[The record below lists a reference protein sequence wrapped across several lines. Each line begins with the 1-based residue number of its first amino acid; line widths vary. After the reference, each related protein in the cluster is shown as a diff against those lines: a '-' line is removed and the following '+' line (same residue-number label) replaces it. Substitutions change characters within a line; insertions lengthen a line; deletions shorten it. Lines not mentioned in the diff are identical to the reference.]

1 MALSNSVYIARRFQ
15 RSIRIDSDL
24 GISESLD
31 GFICTQSSAE
41 VLLSMANHIK
51 GTGQGAFT
59 WTGPYGCGKSSLVV
73 ALSALLGGDES
84 LRKAAS
90 KIVGNEV
97 TSSITETLPLG
108 IKGWRV
114 LPIVGRRDQ
123 PAHLFGEALV
133 HSGFAA
139 PTSPHF
145 WTDTTVI
152 TTVKKIAEEKPNEFG
167 GLIIFIDEM
176 GKLLEGASYENTDI
190 NFFQHLAEI
199 ASRSKKRLIIV
210 GILHQSFAEYASR
223 LSREMRDEWSKI
235 QGRFVDLPIN
245 SAGEEQI
252 ELISRAIESD
262 YHPDEP
268 KDVATKVADLIIHNK
283 PAVSKQI
290 AQKLEECWPL
300 HPVVA
305 ALLGPISRRR
315 FGQNQRSIFGF
326 LNSAEP
332 QGFQDFIRKAAE
344 SSIYA
349 PYKLWDYLRI
359 NLEPTILASPDGH
372 RWAIAAEAIE
382 RCEVISDNINNDIRL
397 LKTIALIDLFK
408 ERSGLSAS
416 VKLLRCCFNDSAGID
431 IQQSLDQL
439 KTWSFIIYKKFND
452 SYSIYA
458 GSDFDIDQAVENTLE
473 QTKQIDFN
481 ALRTLAGIQPILAKR
496 HYHDTGALWWF
507 DVEVVPLK
515 DIAESTE
522 KYEPRPGTIGQF
534 LLAIPTEG
542 ETKQFAEHLCFAT
555 SLKNHAWDIIVGI
568 SPRTWG
574 ITSLA
579 KELLATE
586 KVLNERVELA
596 GDAVARRE
604 VRARL
609 ASLQG
614 QLETELNLAFTKA
627 TWYLKNDETKERHCA
642 ELNRIASKLADKRFC
657 KSPQIHNE
665 LLNRIKPSA
674 SAISAQ
680 NVLLRCMVMKEGEFR
695 LGIKDFPAEGG
706 LFASLLEK
714 TELYQQTEHGWQF
727 VSPSIHNPL
736 NLYPMWE
743 KARELLA
750 SNSHRSVAVSEI
762 FDLWSGGEFGIKNG
776 LLSVF
781 ATAFILS
788 EKSNLAFYR
797 EGIFQPKFKDLDV
810 EYLSKDASDI
820 QLRWMNLSD
829 MSRRLLSEMAEIVRQ
844 LDCTKE
850 LINLEPIDVA
860 RGLIAVFLNLH
871 PWVKRTMRSLSK
883 NAIRIRTLFNHA
895 NDPNKFLFDDIPGM
909 FNSNGSELSAT
920 ELSEVITT
928 IRLGLEELV
937 HAYPSLLHK
946 LIDTL
951 FSELQVPNDSQ
962 SALAELRDR
971 AENIKQ
977 TTGDFRLES
986 LIGRLSQFTGT
997 TEDIEGL
1004 ASLTIN
1010 KPARDWIDSDIDKAS
1025 LELAD
1030 LAQKFIRAEAF
1041 ARVKGR
1047 QDKRHAI
1054 AVIVGIA
1061 GRPTPVRKEFQ
1072 ITDADKKSVSSVLHK
1087 LKTTIRQS
1095 GEKQENIILAA
1106 LAELSASYMQ
1116 PE

>member
-1 MALSNSVYIARRFQ
+1 MALSDHVHIARRFQ

-24 GISESLD
+24 GATDSLE

-41 VLLSMANHIK
+41 VLLSMSHQIEE
-51 GTGQGAFT
+51 TGQGAFT

-73 ALSALLGGDES
+73 ALSALLGGDDN
-84 LRKAAS
+84 LRKMATN
-90 KIVGNEV
+90 IVGKKV
-97 TSSITETLPLG
+97 AGIITETLPLG
-108 IKGWRV
+108 EKGWRV

-123 PAHLFGEALV
+123 PAHLFGEALE
-133 HSGFAA
+133 HFEFAKA
-139 PTSPHF
+139 SSQNH
-145 WTDTTVI
+145 WTDSNVI
-152 TTVKKIAEEKPNEFG
+152 TAINDISQENPLQFG
-167 GLIIFIDEM
+167 GLIVFIDEM

-190 NFFQHLAEI
+190 NFFQNLAEI

-235 QGRFVDLPIN
+235 QGRFSDLPIN

-262 YHPDEP
+262 YHPKEP
-268 KDVATKVADLIIHNK
+268 KPQTSNIANLILHNK
-283 PAVSKQI
+283 PSVSKLI
-290 AQKLEECWPL
+290 ALTLEECWPL

-305 ALLGPISRRR
+305 CLLGPISKRR

-326 LNSAEP
+326 LNSVEP
-332 QGFQDFIRKAAE
+332 QGFQDFIRNAYE
-344 SSIYA
+344 NSIYE

-382 RCEVISDNINNDIRL
+382 RCEVIGGGSTNLQL

-416 VKLLRCCFNDSAGID
+416 TELLQCCSEVKGHKELQESI
-431 IQQSLDQL
+431 DQL
-439 KTWSFIIYKKFND
+439 KAWSFIIYRKFNH

-458 GSDFDIDQAVENTLE
+458 GSDFDIDQAVEAALS
-473 QTKQIDFN
+473 QSKQIDFN

-496 HYHDTGALWWF
+496 HYHKTGALWWF

-515 DIAESTE
+515 DLAETAAN
-522 KYEPRPGTIGQF
+522 YEPRPGTIGQF
-534 LLAIPTEG
+534 LLVIPTEG
-542 ETKQFAEHLCFAT
+542 ETKQTADDLCLETAQKDH
-555 SLKNHAWDIIVGI
+555 SWDVVVGI

-579 KELLATE
+579 QELLATE

-614 QLETELNLAFTKA
+614 QLESELNLAFTKA
-627 TWYLKNDETKERHCA
+627 TWYLKNKKAKEHRYS
-642 ELNRIASKLADKRFC
+642 ELNLIASELTDNRFN
-657 KSPQIHNE
+657 KAPLIHNE

-674 SAISAQ
+674 SAVSAQ
-680 NVLLRCMVMKEGEFR
+680 NALLRRMVMNEGEER
-695 LGIKDFPAEGG
+695 LGIQGFPAEGG
-706 LFASLLEK
+706 LFASLLES
-714 TELYQQTEHGWQF
+714 TGLYRHNETGWQF
-727 VSPSIHNPL
+727 ISPAAQDSHNL
-736 NLYPMWE
+736 FPMWE
-743 KARELLA
+743 KARKHLIH
-750 SNSHRSVAVSEI
+750 NSHRSVAVSEL
-762 FDLWSGGEFGIKNG
+762 FDIWRGDELGVKSG
-776 LLSVF
+776 LLPVL
-781 ATAFILS
+781 AVAFILS
-788 EKSNLAFYR
+788 ERPNLAFYL
-797 EGIFQPKFKDLDV
+797 EGMFQPKFRDLDV
-810 EYLSKDASDI
+810 EYLAKDASDI

-829 MSRRLLSEMAEIVRQ
+829 MSRQLLSEMAEIVRQ

-860 RGLIAVFLNLH
+860 RGLISVFVNLK
-871 PWVKRTMRSLSK
+871 PWVKRTSRLSK

-909 FNSNGSELSAT
+909 FGIHSNELLKT
-920 ELSEVITT
+920 DLTGVIKS
-928 IRLGLEELV
+928 IREGLEELIQ
-937 HAYPSLLHK
+937 AYPSLLLK
-946 LIDTL
+946 LRDTL
-951 FSELQVPNDSQ
+951 FSELQVPNASPN
-962 SALAELRDR
+962 ALAELRSR

-977 TTGDFRLES
+977 ATGDFRLES
-986 LIGRLSQFTGT
+986 LIGRLSQFTGSD
-997 TEDIEGL
+997 EDIEGI

-1010 KPARDWIDSDIDKAS
+1010 KPARDWIDSDIDRAT

-1054 AVIVGIA
+1054 AVIVGIG
-1061 GRPTPVRKEFQ
+1061 GRPTPVRKEFH
-1072 ITDADKKSVSSVLHK
+1072 ITDADKKAVSSVLHK
-1087 LKTTIRQS
+1087 LQATLKQS
-1095 GEKQENIILAA
+1095 GQKQENIILAA
-1106 LAELSASYMQ
+1106 LAELSASYIQ
-1116 PE
+1116 SE

>member
-1 MALSNSVYIARRFQ
+1 MALSDHVHIARRFQ

-24 GISESLD
+24 AVSGALE
-31 GFICTQSSAE
+31 GFICTHSSAE
-41 VLLSMANHIK
+41 VLLSMSRHINE
-51 GTGQGAFT
+51 TGQGAYT

-73 ALSALLGGDES
+73 ALSALLGSDNH
-84 LRKAAS
+84 LRKIAAN
-90 KIVGNEV
+90 IVGNKV
-97 TSSITETLPLG
+97 ASVISDAFPRG
-108 IKGWRV
+108 KKGWQI
-114 LPIVGRRDQ
+114 LPIVGRREQ
-123 PAHLFGEALV
+123 PASLFGEALE
-133 HSGFAA
+133 HFGFITDST
-139 PTSPHF
+139 PSP
-145 WTDTTVI
+145 WTDASVLNTI
-152 TTVKKIAEEKPNEFG
+152 KKISQSEPLDSG

-190 NFFQHLAEI
+190 NFFQNLAEI
-199 ASRSKKRLIIV
+199 ASRSNKRLIVV

-235 QGRFVDLPIN
+235 QGRFADLPIN

-252 ELISRAIESD
+252 ELISRAIVSD
-262 YHPDEP
+262 YPAEALKP
-268 KDVATKVADLIIHNK
+268 QTQKIASLILQNK
-283 PAVSKQI
+283 PAASKQI
-290 AQKLEECWPL
+290 AQTLEECWPL

-305 ALLGPISRRR
+305 CLLGPISRRR

-332 QGFQDFIRKAAE
+332 FGFQDFIRNTQEKILFE
-344 SSIYA
+344 

-382 RCEVISDNINNDIRL
+382 RCEVVGGSIIDIKL

-416 VKLLRCCFNDSAGID
+416 IELLKTCFNCTDKKE
-431 IQQSLDQL
+431 IQQSIDQL
-439 KTWSFIIYKKFND
+439 KSWSFIIYKKFNH

-458 GSDFDIDQAVENTLE
+458 GSDFDIDQAVEASLE
-473 QTKQIDFN
+473 QTQQIDFK
-481 ALRTLAGIQPILAKR
+481 ALRALAGIQPILAKR
-496 HYHDTGALWWF
+496 YYHKTGALWWF
-507 DVEVVPLK
+507 DVEVVPVKEL
-515 DIAESTE
+515 TE
-522 KYEPRPGTIGQF
+522 TAANYAPHPGTIGQF

-542 ETKQFAEHLCFAT
+542 ESRQIAEELCRAT
-555 SLKNHAWDIIVGI
+555 ASNNHKWDVIVGI

-614 QLETELNLAFTKA
+614 QLESELNLVFTKA
-627 TWYLKNDETKERHCA
+627 TWYLKNYEAKERHYA
-642 ELNRIASKLADKRFC
+642 ELNSIASELAEKRFC
-657 KSPQIHNE
+657 YSPQIHNE

-680 NVLLRCMVMKEGEFR
+680 NALLRRMVMNEGEQR
-695 LGIKDFPAEGG
+695 LGIEGFPAEGG
-706 LFASLLEK
+706 LFASLLEA
-714 TELYQQTEHGWQF
+714 TGLYQFNGMVWQF
-727 VSPSIHNPL
+727 VAPKALDAHNL
-736 NLYPMWE
+736 FPMWD
-743 KARELLA
+743 KARTFLINN
-750 SNSHRSVAVSEI
+750 SNRSIDVSEL
-762 FDLWSGGEFGIKNG
+762 FDIWRSDEFGVKNG
-776 LLSVF
+776 LLPVF
-781 ATAFILS
+781 AVAFILS
-788 EKSNLAFYR
+788 ERSNLAFYR
-797 EGIFQPKFKDLDV
+797 EGIFQPKFRDLDV
-810 EYLSKDASDI
+810 ELLARNSSDI

-844 LDCTKE
+844 LDCSKE

-860 RGLIAVFLNLH
+860 RGLISVFVNLH
-871 PWVKRTMRSLSK
+871 PWVKRTMRLSK

-909 FNSNGSELSAT
+909 FGICSNELSST
-920 ELSEVITT
+920 DLSGVITS
-928 IRLGLEELV
+928 IRGGLEELV
-937 HAYPSLLHK
+937 QAYPTLLNK
-946 LIDTL
+946 LRDTL
-951 FSELQVPNDSQ
+951 FAELQVPNNSQ
-962 SALAELRDR
+962 SALSELRDR

-977 TTGDFRLES
+977 ATGDFRLES
-986 LIGRLSQFTGT
+986 LIGRLSQFTGSM
-997 TEDIEGL
+997 EDIEGV

-1010 KPARDWIDSDIDKAS
+1010 KPARDWIDSDIDKSS

-1030 LAQKFIRAEAF
+1030 LAQKFLRAESY

-1054 AVIVGIA
+1054 AVVVGVD
-1061 GRPTPVRKEFQ
+1061 GRPTPVSKEFH
-1072 ITDADKKSVSSVLHK
+1072 ITDADKKAVSAVLSK
-1087 LKTTIRQS
+1087 LQATLRQS
-1095 GEKQENIILAA
+1095 GQKQENIILAA

-1116 PE
+1116 TE